1 MANLC
6 EAYKSRLAIA
16 ERFYSQKHAGEKLS
30 ESKKLV
36 TAKVLENTNKF
47 LNEAFENS
55 VGTQRSDLGLFKKF
69 ALNLTTVALPN
80 LIAHDLVIVHPMSS
94 MSGYVNYVQ
103 YTRGSNKGAY
113 VQGDVIN
120 DPFRLGSFKNGADG
134 KLDTNYTAAKVCEA
148 LGKLSAN
155 GAAFDGTLRWTPVIP
170 GTVEIVAGAQRFRD
184 YTEVDDPSAPS
195 GKRRVPNAVDAT
207 GSAELSDG
215 AGKKGKITYA
225 TGKVTFDA
233 SQITDE
239 NVTMFVNYVYD
250 NVVIPQNDLPIINAE
265 IKAIPLIAKARR
277 IAIYYSQIAAFQ
289 AKTDYGMDLGAQL
302 AEKAVG
308 ELSYE
313 IDTEITSML
322 VDNASES
329 DLLSFNKALPM
340 GVSKAEHYEGF
351 AEVVEIGKQ
360 LIYDNTKRFAPTYM
374 LIASDILPILS
385 FVKGFSAASTSSVN
399 GPYFA
404 GTLNG
409 LKVFVTPNVKAGT
422 FVLGVNGDDMMSSAA
437 VYAPYMAI
445 VPTQLLGYADG
456 GMSQGWS
463 TMYDLKMLNAG
474 LLVKGTV
481 KNDPA
486 TANAQVINTKAQG

>member
-1 MANLC
+1 M
-6 EAYKSRLAIA
+6 
-16 ERFYSQKHAGEKLS
+16 
-30 ESKKLV
+30 
-36 TAKVLENTNKF
+36 KVGGKE
-47 LNEAFENS
+47 
-55 VGTQRSDLGLFKKF
+55 GTID
-69 ALNLTTVALPN
+69 
-80 LIAHDLVIVHPMSS
+80 
-94 MSGYVNYVQ
+94 
-103 YTRGSNKGAY
+103 
-113 VQGDVIN
+113 
-120 DPFRLGSFKNGADG
+120 
-134 KLDTNYTAAKVCEA
+134 
-148 LGKLSAN
+148 
-155 GAAFDGTLRWTPVIP
+155 
-170 GTVEIVAGAQRFRD
+170 
-184 YTEVDDPSAPS
+184 
-195 GKRRVPNAVDAT
+195 
-207 GSAELSDG
+207 
-215 AGKKGKITYA
+215 YA
-225 TGKVTFDA
+225 TGAISFAA
-233 SQITDE
+233 STLTAGA
-239 NVTMFVNYVYD
+239 VFVNYAYD

-329 DLLSFNKALPM
+329 ALLSFNKALPM

-374 LIASDILPILS
+374 LVASDILPILS
-385 FVKGFSAASTSSVN
+385 FIKGFSAASTSSVN

-409 LKVFVTPNVKAGT
+409 LKVFVTPNVKPGT

-481 KNDPA
+481 VNDPE
-486 TANAQVINTKAQG
+486 TANKQVVTTQAKG

>member
-120 DPFRLGSFKNGADG
+120 DPFRLGSFKEGADK

-148 LGKLSAN
+148 KD
-155 GAAFDGTLRWTPVIP
+155 AATDAKYDVTLNWTPVVAT
-170 GTVEIVAGAQRFRD
+170 TVEVVTAGATFRD
-184 YTEVDDPSAPS
+184 
-195 GKRRVPNAVDAT
+195 
-207 GSAELSDG
+207 DG
-215 AGKKGKITYA
+215 KGKLQEIENGQVKVGGKTGTIDYA
-225 TGKVTFDA
+225 TGAISFAA
-233 SQITDE
+233 STLTSGA
-239 NVTMFVNYVYD
+239 VFVNYAYD

-322 VDNASES
+322 VDNATES
-329 DLLSFNKALPM
+329 ALLSFNKALPM

-385 FVKGFSAASTSSVN
+385 FIKGFSAASTSSVN

>member
-120 DPFRLGSFKNGADG
+120 DPFRLGSFKEGNDG

-148 LGKLSAN
+148 K
-155 GAAFDGTLRWTPVIP
+155 AAATDAKYDVSLMWTPVVP
-170 GTVEIVAGAQRFRD
+170 TTVEVVTAGATFRD
-184 YTEVDDPSAPS
+184 NGE
-195 GKRRVPNAVDAT
+195 GKLQEMENGQVKV
-207 GSAELSDG
+207 G
-215 AGKKGKITYA
+215 GKEGTIDYA
-225 TGKVTFDA
+225 TGAISFAA
-233 SQITDE
+233 STLTAGA
-239 NVTMFVNYVYD
+239 VFVNYAYD

-329 DLLSFNKALPM
+329 ALLSFNKALPM

>member
-120 DPFRLGSFKNGADG
+120 DPFRLGSFKEGKDG

-148 LGKLSAN
+148 KQ
-155 GAAFDGTLRWTPVIP
+155 AAESGEYKVTLMWTPVVP
-170 GTVEIVAGAQRFRD
+170 TTVEVVATGATFRD
-184 YTEVDDPSAPS
+184 NGE
-195 GKRRVPNAVDAT
+195 GKLQEMDGDKVKEGGKT
-207 GSAELSDG
+207 GTID
-215 AGKKGKITYA
+215 YA
-225 TGKVTFDA
+225 TGAISFAA
-233 SQITDE
+233 STLTAGA
-239 NVTMFVNYVYD
+239 VFVNYAYD

-329 DLLSFNKALPM
+329 ALLSFNKALPM

-385 FVKGFSAASTSSVN
+385 FIKGFSAASTSSVN

>member
-120 DPFRLGSFKNGADG
+120 DPFRLGSFKQGADG

-148 LGKLSAN
+148 K
-155 GAAFDGTLRWTPVIP
+155 AAAEAGEYKVSLMWTPVVAT
-170 GTVEIVAGAQRFRD
+170 TVEVVATGATFRD
-184 YTEVDDPSAPS
+184 NGE
-195 GKRRVPNAVDAT
+195 GKLQEMENGQVKV
-207 GSAELSDG
+207 G
-215 AGKKGKITYA
+215 GKEGTIDYA
-225 TGKVTFDA
+225 TGAISFAA
-233 SQITDE
+233 STLTAGP
-239 NVTMFVNYVYD
+239 VFVNYAYD

-329 DLLSFNKALPM
+329 ALLSFNKALPM

-374 LIASDILPILS
+374 LVASDILPILS
-385 FVKGFSAASTSSVN
+385 FIKGFSAASTSSVN

-409 LKVFVTPNVKAGT
+409 LKVFVTPNVKPGT

-481 KNDPA
+481 INDPE
-486 TANAQVINTKAQG
+486 TANKQVVTTQAKG

>member
-120 DPFRLGSFKNGADG
+120 DPFRLGSFKEGADK

-148 LGKLSAN
+148 KAAATDAKYDAKLM
-155 GAAFDGTLRWTPVIP
+155 WTPVVATTVEVVTAGATFRDNGEGKLQEMENGQVKVGGKE
-170 GTVEIVAGAQRFRD
+170 GTVD
-184 YTEVDDPSAPS
+184 
-195 GKRRVPNAVDAT
+195 
-207 GSAELSDG
+207 
-215 AGKKGKITYA
+215 YA
-225 TGKVTFDA
+225 TGAISFAA
-233 SQITDE
+233 STLTSGA
-239 NVTMFVNYVYD
+239 VFVNYAYD

-322 VDNASES
+322 VDNATES
-329 DLLSFNKALPM
+329 ALLSFNKALPM

>member
-120 DPFRLGSFKNGADG
+120 DPFRLGSFKEGADK

-148 LGKLSAN
+148 KAAATAEKYDVTLMWKPVVPTTVEVVTAGATFRDNGEGKLQEMEN
-155 GAAFDGTLRWTPVIP
+155 GQVKVGGKE
-170 GTVEIVAGAQRFRD
+170 GTVD
-184 YTEVDDPSAPS
+184 
-195 GKRRVPNAVDAT
+195 
-207 GSAELSDG
+207 
-215 AGKKGKITYA
+215 YA
-225 TGKVTFDA
+225 TGAISFAA
-233 SQITDE
+233 STLTAGA
-239 NVTMFVNYVYD
+239 VFVNYAYD

-329 DLLSFNKALPM
+329 ALLSFNKALPM

-374 LIASDILPILS
+374 LIASDILPILT
-385 FVKGFSAASTSSVN
+385 FIKGFSAASTSSVN

>member
-120 DPFRLGSFKNGADG
+120 DPFRLGSFKEGADK

-148 LGKLSAN
+148 KAAATDAKYDAKLM
-155 GAAFDGTLRWTPVIP
+155 WTPVVATTVEVVTAGATFRDNGEGKLQEMENGQVKVGGKE
-170 GTVEIVAGAQRFRD
+170 GTVD
-184 YTEVDDPSAPS
+184 
-195 GKRRVPNAVDAT
+195 
-207 GSAELSDG
+207 
-215 AGKKGKITYA
+215 YA
-225 TGKVTFDA
+225 TGAISFAA
-233 SQITDE
+233 STLTSGA
-239 NVTMFVNYVYD
+239 VFVNYAYD

-329 DLLSFNKALPM
+329 ALLSFNKALPM

>member
-120 DPFRLGSFKNGADG
+120 DPFRLGSFNYGKDG

-148 LGKLSAN
+148 KAAAEAGEYKVTLMWKPVVPTTVEVVTAGATFRDNGEGKLQEM
-155 GAAFDGTLRWTPVIP
+155 DGDKVKEGGKT
-170 GTVEIVAGAQRFRD
+170 GTID
-184 YTEVDDPSAPS
+184 
-195 GKRRVPNAVDAT
+195 
-207 GSAELSDG
+207 
-215 AGKKGKITYA
+215 YA
-225 TGKVTFDA
+225 TGEISFAA
-233 SQITDE
+233 STLTAGA
-239 NVTMFVNYVYD
+239 VFVNYAYD

-322 VDNASES
+322 VDNATES
-329 DLLSFNKALPM
+329 ALLSFNKALPM

-374 LIASDILPILS
+374 LVASDILPILS
-385 FVKGFSAASTSSVN
+385 FIKGFSAASTSSVN

-409 LKVFVTPNVKAGT
+409 LKVFVTPNVKPGT

>member
-120 DPFRLGSFKNGADG
+120 DPFRLGSFKEGADK

-148 LGKLSAN
+148 KQ
-155 GAAFDGTLRWTPVIP
+155 AAEAGEYKVSLMWTPVVPTTVEVVTAGATFRDNGEGKLQEIENGQVKVGGKE
-170 GTVEIVAGAQRFRD
+170 GTVD
-184 YTEVDDPSAPS
+184 
-195 GKRRVPNAVDAT
+195 
-207 GSAELSDG
+207 
-215 AGKKGKITYA
+215 YA
-225 TGKVTFDA
+225 TGAISFAA
-233 SQITDE
+233 STLTAGA
-239 NVTMFVNYVYD
+239 VFVNYAYD

-329 DLLSFNKALPM
+329 ALLSFNKALPM

-374 LIASDILPILS
+374 LVASDILPILS
-385 FVKGFSAASTSSVN
+385 FIKGFSAASTSSVN

-409 LKVFVTPNVKAGT
+409 LKVFVTPNVKPGT

>member
-120 DPFRLGSFKNGADG
+120 DPFRLGSFKEGADK

-148 LGKLSAN
+148 KD
-155 GAAFDGTLRWTPVIP
+155 AATDAKYDVNLNWTPVVAT
-170 GTVEIVAGAQRFRD
+170 TVEVVTAGATFRD
-184 YTEVDDPSAPS
+184 
-195 GKRRVPNAVDAT
+195 
-207 GSAELSDG
+207 DG
-215 AGKKGKITYA
+215 KGKLQEIENGQVKVGGKTGTIDYA
-225 TGKVTFDA
+225 TGAISFAA
-233 SQITDE
+233 STLTAGP
-239 NVTMFVNYVYD
+239 VFVNYAYD

-322 VDNASES
+322 VDNATES
-329 DLLSFNKALPM
+329 ALLSFNKALPM

-385 FVKGFSAASTSSVN
+385 FIKGFSAASTSSVN

-409 LKVFVTPNVKAGT
+409 LKVFVTPNVKSGT

>member
-120 DPFRLGSFKNGADG
+120 DSFRLGSFKQGADG

-148 LGKLSAN
+148 KEAA
-155 GAAFDGTLRWTPVIP
+155 GAGEYKVSLMWTPVVP
-170 GTVEIVAGAQRFRD
+170 TTVEVVATGATFRD
-184 YTEVDDPSAPS
+184 NGEGKLQEMENGQVKVGGKEGKVD
-195 GKRRVPNAVDAT
+195 
-207 GSAELSDG
+207 
-215 AGKKGKITYA
+215 YA
-225 TGKVTFDA
+225 TGAISFAA
-233 SQITDE
+233 STLTAGA
-239 NVTMFVNYVYD
+239 VFVNYAYD
-250 NVVIPQNDLPIINAE
+250 NVVIPQNDLSIVNAE

-322 VDNASES
+322 VDNATES

-385 FVKGFSAASTSSVN
+385 FIKGFSAVSTSSVN

-409 LKVFVTPNVKAGT
+409 LKVFVTPNIKAGT